1 MKSELCWDKNPEI
14 EQTETLDYF
23 YLKIC
28 ASMECFKLNMKQET
42 YNNIKTYSTSFRRT
56 LTQDKMNEGN
66 QLLFAKY
73 SLVMVQ
79 FYILI
84 AES

>member
-42 YNNIKTYSTSFRRT
+42 YNNIKTYSTSFNKMLGLT
-56 LTQDKMNEGN
+56 LGN
-66 QLLFAKY
+66 KDVELHHD
-73 SLVMVQ
+73 
-79 FYILI
+79 
-84 AES
+84 E